1 MFYHPALV
9 NFTIKHY
16 EQNVDNDEYTLVE
29 TETEK
34 GYTEDPVGDAL
45 AKDKAGFYALLY
57 DTTTPI
63 AADGSTVV
71 EIYYDRYYY
80 LMTFD
85 LGGGYGVEPIYARY
99 GAPIEI
105 GAPERPGYTFTGWNP
120 VVPNT
125 MPAYTDEQLANRE
138 NVYTAQWQA
147 EDQVDV
153 TLVFWGEN
161 ADDEEYSYLG
171 SAVTTAAPG
180 TEFTYNP
187 NGTGGPDIENT
198 LICGKEEHT
207 HTEACIQCTHTH
219 TLDCYSAG
227 WYGLTE
233 TDEPT
238 GHTLTDRGNGIK
250 TYTSQGLFQTKTHY
264 YLELNGKWYSV
275 IITAVYAIILGIVLA
290 KTRIGR
296 QIYACGSNLEA
307 AKLSGINA
315 VKTRMFAYCISG
327 LSAAICGILVASR
340 LSSAQPTAG
349 NGYEMEAIAASVLG
363 GISILGGEGTIL
375 NTIIG
380 ALMMGVIRNGLNLNG
395 VNSFWQQVILGFILL
410 IAVAS
415 QTASKGG
422 QLEGI
427 KRLLGLNKIKSK

>member
-1 MFYHPALV
+1 MGILTGVMNGFFIEILGVVPFVATLATQWVYRGMANVLV
-9 NFTIKHY
+9 NGAP
-16 EQNVDNDEYTLVE
+16 VYTTNIPSEAVQ
-29 TETEK
+29 
-34 GYTEDPVGDAL
+34 DQ
-45 AKDKAGFYALLY
+45 FY
-57 DTTTPI
+57 
-63 AADGSTVV
+63 
-71 EIYYDRYYY
+71 
-80 LMTFD
+80 M
-85 LGGGYGVEPIYARY
+85 LGGGR
-99 GAPIEI
+99 I
-105 GAPERPGYTFTGWNP
+105 GGDG
-120 VVPNT
+120 
-125 MPAYTDEQLANRE
+125 
-138 NVYTAQWQA
+138 
-147 EDQVDV
+147 
-153 TLVFWGEN
+153 
-161 ADDEEYSYLG
+161 
-171 SAVTTAAPG
+171 
-180 TEFTYNP
+180 
-187 NGTGGPDIENT
+187 
-198 LICGKEEHT
+198 C
-207 HTEACIQCTHTH
+207 
-219 TLDCYSAG
+219 
-227 WYGLTE
+227 
-233 TDEPT
+233 PT
-238 GHTLTDRGNGIK
+238 RSSSRRCN
-250 TYTSQGLFQTKTHY
+250 
-264 YLELNGKWYSV
+264 
-275 IITAVYAIILGIVLA
+275 AIILGVVLA

-427 KRLLGLNKIKSK
+427 KRMLG

>member
-1 MFYHPALV
+1 MENSVETIRIHTDFIKLEALLKFAGWCETGGEAKERIQGGEVLV
-9 NFTIKHY
+9 NGAP
-16 EQNVDNDEYTLVE
+16 VYTTNIPSEEVQSQ
-29 TETEK
+29 
-34 GYTEDPVGDAL
+34 
-45 AKDKAGFYALLY
+45 FYL
-57 DTTTPI
+57 
-63 AADGSTVV
+63 
-71 EIYYDRYYY
+71 
-80 LMTFD
+80 
-85 LGGGYGVEPIYARY
+85 LGGGR
-99 GAPIEI
+99 I
-105 GAPERPGYTFTGWNP
+105 GG
-120 VVPNT
+120 
-125 MPAYTDEQLANRE
+125 D
-138 NVYTAQWQA
+138 
-147 EDQVDV
+147 
-153 TLVFWGEN
+153 
-161 ADDEEYSYLG
+161 
-171 SAVTTAAPG
+171 
-180 TEFTYNP
+180 
-187 NGTGGPDIENT
+187 
-198 LICGKEEHT
+198 
-207 HTEACIQCTHTH
+207 
-219 TLDCYSAG
+219 
-227 WYGLTE
+227 GL
-233 TDEPT
+233 P
-238 GHTLTDRGNGIK
+238 
-250 TYTSQGLFQTKTHY
+250 
-264 YLELNGKWYSV
+264 YSV
-275 IITAVYAIILGIVLA
+275 IITAVYAIILGVVLA

-427 KRLLGLNKIKSK
+427 KRLLGLNKVKSK

>member
-1 MFYHPALV
+1 MALSGIIVVNLLIAGLPLWLCIILCLIMGILTGVMNGFFIEILGVVPFVATLATQWVYRGMANVLV
-9 NFTIKHY
+9 NGAP
-16 EQNVDNDEYTLVE
+16 VYTTNIPSEEVQSQ
-29 TETEK
+29 
-34 GYTEDPVGDAL
+34 
-45 AKDKAGFYALLY
+45 FYL
-57 DTTTPI
+57 
-63 AADGSTVV
+63 
-71 EIYYDRYYY
+71 
-80 LMTFD
+80 
-85 LGGGYGVEPIYARY
+85 LGGGR
-99 GAPIEI
+99 I
-105 GAPERPGYTFTGWNP
+105 GG
-120 VVPNT
+120 
-125 MPAYTDEQLANRE
+125 D
-138 NVYTAQWQA
+138 
-147 EDQVDV
+147 
-153 TLVFWGEN
+153 
-161 ADDEEYSYLG
+161 
-171 SAVTTAAPG
+171 
-180 TEFTYNP
+180 
-187 NGTGGPDIENT
+187 
-198 LICGKEEHT
+198 
-207 HTEACIQCTHTH
+207 
-219 TLDCYSAG
+219 
-227 WYGLTE
+227 GL
-233 TDEPT
+233 P
-238 GHTLTDRGNGIK
+238 
-250 TYTSQGLFQTKTHY
+250 
-264 YLELNGKWYSV
+264 YSV
-275 IITAVYAIILGIVLA
+275 IITAVYAIILGVVLA

-427 KRLLGLNKIKSK
+427 KRLLGLNKVKSK

>member
-1 MFYHPALV
+1 MPCKIKTAGKGGFSDLSAATRRAVFSFCVLIALFALFAVMSPDKFLAATNLQNLLQQVVTYTIIGCGLSFCLVCGGNDLSAGASMALSGIIVVNLLIAGLPLWLCIILCLIMGILTGVMNGFFIEILGVVPFVATLATQWVYRGMANVLV
-9 NFTIKHY
+9 NGAP
-16 EQNVDNDEYTLVE
+16 VYTTNIPSEEVQSQ
-29 TETEK
+29 
-34 GYTEDPVGDAL
+34 
-45 AKDKAGFYALLY
+45 FYL
-57 DTTTPI
+57 
-63 AADGSTVV
+63 
-71 EIYYDRYYY
+71 
-80 LMTFD
+80 
-85 LGGGYGVEPIYARY
+85 LGGGR
-99 GAPIEI
+99 I
-105 GAPERPGYTFTGWNP
+105 GG
-120 VVPNT
+120 
-125 MPAYTDEQLANRE
+125 D
-138 NVYTAQWQA
+138 
-147 EDQVDV
+147 
-153 TLVFWGEN
+153 
-161 ADDEEYSYLG
+161 
-171 SAVTTAAPG
+171 
-180 TEFTYNP
+180 
-187 NGTGGPDIENT
+187 
-198 LICGKEEHT
+198 
-207 HTEACIQCTHTH
+207 
-219 TLDCYSAG
+219 
-227 WYGLTE
+227 GL
-233 TDEPT
+233 P
-238 GHTLTDRGNGIK
+238 
-250 TYTSQGLFQTKTHY
+250 
-264 YLELNGKWYSV
+264 YSV
-275 IITAVYAIILGIVLA
+275 IITAVYAIILGVVLA